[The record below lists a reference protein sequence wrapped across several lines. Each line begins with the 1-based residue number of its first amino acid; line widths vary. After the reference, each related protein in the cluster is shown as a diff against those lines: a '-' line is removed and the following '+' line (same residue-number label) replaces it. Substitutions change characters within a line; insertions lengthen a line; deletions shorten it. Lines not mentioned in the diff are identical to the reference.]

1 MNIREIITK
10 MGFGNQAVITAFK
23 HEDDDSDYAVWKI
36 EDGNVI
42 RVLKKTS
49 KQELDIYDTFLS
61 FKNKVKI
68 NIKLFIYI
76 YIIIFIIIYFY
87 FVF

>member
-1 MNIREIITK
+1 

-36 EDGNVI
+36 EDGNVT

-61 FKNKVKI
+61 FA
-68 NIKLFIYI
+68 KLGVPR
-76 YIIIFIIIYFY
+76 FY
-87 FVF
+87 KSIESWNT

>member
-61 FKNKVKI
+61 FLSMLISRLFHLCHILRKYR
-68 NIKLFIYI
+68 NILL
-76 YIIIFIIIYFY
+76 
-87 FVF
+87 

>member
-49 KQELDIYDTFLS
+49 KQELDIYDTFLYQNKCILFLTNRIILLS
-61 FKNKVKI
+61 FSA
-68 NIKLFIYI
+68 KLIT
-76 YIIIFIIIYFY
+76 IF
-87 FVF
+87 